1 MSVIWKC
8 SETTYTKTNY
18 KKLIRW
24 FKKMGF
30 ASLEV
35 KYFYGF

>member
-1 MSVIWKC
+1 MLVIWKC
-8 SETTYTKTNY
+8 LEIIYIKMNY

-30 ASLEV
+30 VFLEV
-35 KYFYGF
+35 KYFYVF